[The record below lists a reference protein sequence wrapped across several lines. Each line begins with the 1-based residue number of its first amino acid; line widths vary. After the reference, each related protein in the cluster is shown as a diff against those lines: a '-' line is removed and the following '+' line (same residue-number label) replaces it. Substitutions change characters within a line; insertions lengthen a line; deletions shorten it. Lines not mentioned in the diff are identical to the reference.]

1 MFLRGLSAFQKGGRM
16 SPSLTGRKGCAS
28 QALLAGALCLLLQ
41 ACSQAPLAPTV
52 SVAPSAPE
60 LTPPISV
67 DNTPPATPPTTLPA
81 TPPITAVHTPAEYRR
96 LAARHVY
103 EQHASR
109 LYSGPMPP
117 LLQAVGVLDIEIG
130 AQGEVRG
137 LKWLRAPT
145 HVPEVMRQ
153 IEQLVHRAAPYPA
166 PLNLRSVTY
175 TDTWLWHHSG
185 RFQLHTLSEGQMGES
200 GISNAQEPKRRA
212 SPRTTSTQTTVLSS
226 KCKQPTSSLGQVSA
240 YC

>member
-1 MFLRGLSAFQKGGRM
+1 
-16 SPSLTGRKGCAS
+16 
-28 QALLAGALCLLLQ
+28 
-41 ACSQAPLAPTV
+41 
-52 SVAPSAPE
+52 
-60 LTPPISV
+60 
-67 DNTPPATPPTTLPA
+67 
-81 TPPITAVHTPAEYRR
+81 
-96 LAARHVY
+96 
-103 EQHASR
+103 
-109 LYSGPMPP
+109 MPP

-185 RFQLHTLSEGQMGES
+185 RFQLHTLSEGQLGES
-200 GISNAQEPKRRA
+200 GISNAQEPKRPTTRRSA
-212 SPRTTSTQTTVLSS
+212 VSRTSVITA
-226 KCKQPTSSLGQVSA
+226 KCSDPKPT

>member
-1 MFLRGLSAFQKGGRM
+1 MFLRGLPAFQKGGRM

-67 DNTPPATPPTTLPA
+67 DNTPPATLPA

-185 RFQLHTLSEGQMGES
+185 RFQLHTLSEGQLGES
-200 GISNAQEPKRRA
+200 GISNAQAPKR
-212 SPRTTSTQTTVLSS
+212 PTTRRSAVSQPSVVTG
-226 KCKQPTSSLGQVSA
+226 KCSDPKPT

>member
-1 MFLRGLSAFQKGGRM
+1 M
-16 SPSLTGRKGCAS
+16 SPSLTRRKGCAS

-52 SVAPSAPE
+52 SVAPSVPE

-67 DNTPPATPPTTLPA
+67 DNTPPATPPATLPA

-103 EQHASR
+103 EQHASQ

-137 LKWLRAPT
+137 LNWLRAPT

-185 RFQLHTLSEGQMGES
+185 RFQLHTLSEGQLGES
-200 GISNAQEPKRRA
+200 GISNAQAPKR
-212 SPRTTSTQTTVLSS
+212 PTTRRSAVSQPSVVTG
-226 KCKQPTSSLGQVSA
+226 KCSDPKPT

>member
-52 SVAPSAPE
+52 SVAPSVPE

-67 DNTPPATPPTTLPA
+67 DNTPPA

-130 AQGEVRG
+130 AEGEVRG
-137 LKWLRAPT
+137 LKWLRAPR
-145 HVPEVMRQ
+145 MC
-153 IEQLVHRAAPYPA
+153 
-166 PLNLRSVTY
+166 
-175 TDTWLWHHSG
+175 
-185 RFQLHTLSEGQMGES
+185 
-200 GISNAQEPKRRA
+200 
-212 SPRTTSTQTTVLSS
+212 PR
-226 KCKQPTSSLGQVSA
+226 
-240 YC
+240 

>member
-1 MFLRGLSAFQKGGRM
+1 M
-16 SPSLTGRKGCAS
+16 SPSLTKRKGCSS

-52 SVAPSAPE
+52 SVAPSVPE

-67 DNTPPATPPTTLPA
+67 DNTPPATPP
-81 TPPITAVHTPAEYRR
+81 ITASHTPAEYRR

-137 LKWLRAPT
+137 LNWLRAPT

-185 RFQLHTLSEGQMGES
+185 RFQLHTLSEGQLGES
-200 GISNAQEPKRRA
+200 GISNAQAPKR
-212 SPRTTSTQTTVLSS
+212 PTTRRSAVSQPSVVTG
-226 KCKQPTSSLGQVSA
+226 KCSDPKPT

>member
-67 DNTPPATPPTTLPA
+67 DNTPPATLPA

-137 LKWLRAPT
+137 LNWLRAPT

-166 PLNLRSVTY
+166 PLNLHSVTY

-185 RFQLHTLSEGQMGES
+185 RFQLHTLSEGQLGES
-200 GISNAQEPKRRA
+200 GISNAQAPKR
-212 SPRTTSTQTTVLSS
+212 PTTRRSAVSQPSVVTG
-226 KCKQPTSSLGQVSA
+226 KCSDPKPT

>member
-16 SPSLTGRKGCAS
+16 SPSLTRRKGCAS

-52 SVAPSAPE
+52 SVAPSVPE

-67 DNTPPATPPTTLPA
+67 DNTPPATPP
-81 TPPITAVHTPAEYRR
+81 ITASHTPAEYRR

-103 EQHASR
+103 EQHASQ

-137 LKWLRAPT
+137 LNWLRAPT

-185 RFQLHTLSEGQMGES
+185 RFQLHTLSEGQLGES
-200 GISNAQEPKRRA
+200 GISNAQAPKR
-212 SPRTTSTQTTVLSS
+212 PTTRRSAVSQPSVVTG
-226 KCKQPTSSLGQVSA
+226 KCSDPKPT

>member
-16 SPSLTGRKGCAS
+16 SPSLTGRKHCAS
-28 QALLAGALCLLLQ
+28 QASLAGALCIFLQ

-52 SVAPSAPE
+52 SVAPSAPK
-60 LTPPISV
+60 LTPPISL
-67 DNTPPATPPTTLPA
+67 DNTPPTTH
-81 TPPITAVHTPAEYRR
+81 PITVAHTPAEYRL

-103 EQHASR
+103 EQHAAQ
-109 LYSGPMPP
+109 LFSGPMPP
-117 LLQAVGVLDIEIG
+117 LLQAVGVLDIEID

-137 LKWLRAPT
+137 LNWLRAPT
-145 HVPEVMRQ
+145 HAPEVVRQ

-166 PLNLRSVTY
+166 PVNLRSVTY

-185 RFQLHTLSEGQMGES
+185 RFQLHTLSEGQLGES
-200 GISNAQEPKRRA
+200 GISNAQVAKPTTTRQSTASQTPVIMRKCSHPK
-212 SPRTTSTQTTVLSS
+212 
-226 KCKQPTSSLGQVSA
+226 PT

>member
-52 SVAPSAPE
+52 SVAPSVPE

-67 DNTPPATPPTTLPA
+67 DNTPPATPP
-81 TPPITAVHTPAEYRR
+81 ITAAHTPAEYRR

-103 EQHASR
+103 EQHASQ

-137 LKWLRAPT
+137 LNWLRAPT

-185 RFQLHTLSEGQMGES
+185 RFQLHTLSEGQLGES
-200 GISNAQEPKRRA
+200 GISNAQAPKRRA
-212 SPRTTSTQTTVLSS
+212 SQRTTSTQTTVLSS
-226 KCKQPTSSLGQVSA
+226 KCKQSTSSPAQVSA

>member
-1 MFLRGLSAFQKGGRM
+1 M

-52 SVAPSAPE
+52 SVASFAPE

-67 DNTPPATPPTTLPA
+67 DNTAPA
-81 TPPITAVHTPAEYRR
+81 TPPIPAAHTPAEYRR

-103 EQHASR
+103 DQHASQ

-137 LKWLRAPT
+137 LNWLRAPT

-185 RFQLHTLSEGQMGES
+185 RFQLHTLSEGQLGES
-200 GISNAQEPKRRA
+200 GISNAQAPKRRA
-212 SPRTTSTQTTVLSS
+212 SQRTTSTQTTVLSS
-226 KCKQPTSSLGQVSA
+226 KCKQSPSSPAQVSA

>member
-52 SVAPSAPE
+52 SVAPSVPE

-67 DNTPPATPPTTLPA
+67 DNTPPATPP
-81 TPPITAVHTPAEYRR
+81 ITASHTPAEYRR

-103 EQHASR
+103 EQHASQ

-137 LKWLRAPT
+137 LNWLRAPT

-185 RFQLHTLSEGQMGES
+185 RFQLHTLSEGQLGES
-200 GISNAQEPKRRA
+200 GISNAQAPKR
-212 SPRTTSTQTTVLSS
+212 PTTRRSAVSQPSVVTG
-226 KCKQPTSSLGQVSA
+226 KCSDPKPT